1 MAVNEFHK
9 YPMLVTKNDLHKKGK
24 TTSILKVPNTSG
36 NISKSHSS
44 FLVLN
49 SLSQLNSHSAIFLM
63 NIYIYVYIKPL
74 NVD

>member
-36 NISKSHSS
+36 NIPKVTALFWS
-44 FLVLN
+44 
-49 SLSQLNSHSAIFLM
+49 
-63 NIYIYVYIKPL
+63 
-74 NVD
+74 